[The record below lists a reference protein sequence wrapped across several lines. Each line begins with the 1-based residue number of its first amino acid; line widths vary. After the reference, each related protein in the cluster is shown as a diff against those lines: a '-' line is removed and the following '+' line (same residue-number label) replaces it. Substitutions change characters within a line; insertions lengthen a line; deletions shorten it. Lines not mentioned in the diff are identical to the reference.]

1 MSNEH
6 LAQLLPGQ
14 TATINNIKTEQENR
28 KRLQDLGFVPGVTIQ
43 CLQKNISGSS
53 STYLIHGT
61 VIALRQEDARA
72 ITILP
77 AQQTEQQQKTIIL
90 AGNPNVGKSTLFNAL
105 TGLHQHTG
113 NWSGKTVELAHGTHH
128 FANQDFTI
136 VDLPGCYSLSPVSR
150 DEQISYDYIM
160 QQPIDA
166 IIVVCDLT
174 CFERN
179 LLLAL
184 QLKAIFAPVI
194 LAINCMDEAPRKKID
209 IDFAKLQQLTGL
221 PAVGI
226 TASKQQG
233 FTELLQATIQAMEQP
248 SQRFSTD
255 LPEQTKLIEQAQQI
269 KEQCIVYHKNHLQTD
284 RRFDQLLLGKWTGIP
299 VMLLSMAIF
308 FPLFT
313 ILEDCGYLP
322 RVAFNLDHCFQK
334 AGACGKQCLTT
345 CMAFG
350 CNAAGVIGCR
360 IIDSPRER
368 LIAILTNSFTPC
380 NGRLP
385 MLIALLTMFFA
396 ASNSLFAPLLL
407 ICVIL
412 FSFFTTLTI
421 SRLLSATVLRGM
433 PSSFIL
439 ELPPYRRPQFGHII
453 LHSLFDRTIFV
464 VLRAISVAAPAG
476 LLIWLLAHL
485 TVEGQS
491 LIQLLAHLLQPFAA
505 HFGMDGVIL
514 LAFILGWPA
523 NEIVIPL
530 MLMMYLSTGTIVNL
544 EDYTALHT
552 ILTSNGWTWQ
562 TAVAVLLFSLFH
574 WPCSTTCLTIRKETG
589 SLGWTALAF
598 LLPTVTGLLL
608 CFLFHQIMML
618 IGLA

>member
-233 FTELLQATIQAMEQP
+233 LTELLQATIQAMEQP

-299 VMLLSMAIF
+299 VMLLLLGVIFWLTICGANYPSQWLSSLFAWGGTALAQLLSTLHAPAWLQSCLLDGVYQIVSWVVAVMLPPMAIF

-345 CMAFG
+345 CMDDRSLEG
-350 CNAAGVIGCR
+350 
-360 IIDSPRER
+360 SK
-368 LIAILTNSFTPC
+368 
-380 NGRLP
+380 
-385 MLIALLTMFFA
+385 AL
-396 ASNSLFAPLLL
+396 
-407 ICVIL
+407 
-412 FSFFTTLTI
+412 
-421 SRLLSATVLRGM
+421 
-433 PSSFIL
+433 
-439 ELPPYRRPQFGHII
+439 
-453 LHSLFDRTIFV
+453 
-464 VLRAISVAAPAG
+464 
-476 LLIWLLAHL
+476 
-485 TVEGQS
+485 
-491 LIQLLAHLLQPFAA
+491 
-505 HFGMDGVIL
+505 
-514 LAFILGWPA
+514 
-523 NEIVIPL
+523 
-530 MLMMYLSTGTIVNL
+530 
-544 EDYTALHT
+544 
-552 ILTSNGWTWQ
+552 
-562 TAVAVLLFSLFH
+562 
-574 WPCSTTCLTIRKETG
+574 
-589 SLGWTALAF
+589 
-598 LLPTVTGLLL
+598 
-608 CFLFHQIMML
+608 
-618 IGLA
+618 